1 MDALHIE
8 NYMQTN
14 RCTSCF
20 KKAGVFP
27 RPFAPKPIAKSRAE
41 LHWENSARQR
51 DVWPIEQETHCH
63 RCSCI
68 LPQFPLAL
76 NAERT
81 PTLRRQSL
89 IDKGINHL
97 KPRACC
103 NVDRA
108 CCLATLPIPGV
119 HKGLSKS
126 SFFLH
131 NFLTVNASSISVPQK
146 KKTQS
151 RSGTTQNSLSCI
163 AIYPSTGPYCPCE
176 TTGVVLT
183 E

>member
-1 MDALHIE
+1 
-8 NYMQTN
+8 
-14 RCTSCF
+14 
-20 KKAGVFP
+20 
-27 RPFAPKPIAKSRAE
+27 
-41 LHWENSARQR
+41 
-51 DVWPIEQETHCH
+51 VWPIEQETHCH